1 MLNQTRADDDN
12 DKDGHLTRST
22 RSNLSLLPLR
32 NLRAVAEITAL
43 WERVRKRESN
53 SFVVIAAAA
62 TAAMKLLEIAA
73 ALSPPPPSPKESTQ
87 PS

>member
-73 ALSPPPPSPKESTQ
+73 ALSPPPSPKESTQ